1 MFESLTPNYGTAAAV
16 ELRVVDI
23 DPTHDARWDEFVTA
37 HADGLVFHHSAWLR
51 TLECEY
57 DHGIVGLAAE
67 DAGGRLQAILPL
79 AYTRGLPF
87 RLGGAAAGRR
97 LASLPRTPVAGPLST
112 SQAGLVAVVDSAV
125 KRVLAEPG
133 VSLQIKTPSRELDG
147 VEQLVGM
154 PWRLN
159 YTLELPPDPSAVRF
173 GNARNHSRIRW
184 AVNKA
189 TRSGLHVRPAESE
202 KELREWYRLYLDV
215 NRTRLQPPRSYRLF
229 EAAWRLLRPLGFMRL
244 LLAEQ
249 RTGVTSRIVAGSML
263 FMLGSTVFYAFNGRL
278 RQALSLR
285 PNDVIQWHA
294 IHEACAEGFRRYDF
308 GEVAEAN
315 LDLAKFKSKWGTEAR
330 RLHRYYYPA
339 PPESGAG
346 YGSLES
352 ENLLVRAATPIWH
365 MMPLRLTEILGDRV
379 YRYL

>member
-1 MFESLTPNYGTAAAV
+1 LFGELTASHGTAAAV
-16 ELRVVDI
+16 DLRVVDI

-51 TLECEY
+51 TLESEY
-57 DHGIVGLAAE
+57 DHGSVALAAE
-67 DAGGRLQAILPL
+67 DAQGRLHGVLPL

-87 RLGGAAAGRR
+87 RLGGPAAGRR
-97 LASLPRTPVAGPLST
+97 LASLPRTPVAGPLGT
-112 SQAGLVAVVDSAV
+112 SRAGLVAVVGSAV
-125 KRVLAEPG
+125 ERVRAEPG
-133 VSLQIKTPSRELDG
+133 LRLQIKTPSRELDG
-147 VEQLVGM
+147 VEQLVGK

-159 YTLELPPDPSAVRF
+159 YLLELPPDPSDLRF
-173 GNARNHSRIRW
+173 GNARNHGRIRW

-202 KELREWYRLYLDV
+202 EELRAWYRLYLDV

-229 EAAWRLLRPLGFMRL
+229 EAAWRLLRPLGLMRL

-249 RTGVTSRIVAGSML
+249 RTGATSRIVAGSML
-263 FMLGSTVFYAFNGRL
+263 FMLGGTVFYAFNGRL
-278 RQALSLR
+278 REALSLR

-294 IHEACAEGFRRYDF
+294 IHQACAEGFRRYDF

-315 LDLAKFKSKWGTEAR
+315 VDLAKFKSKWGTEAH

-339 PPESGAG
+339 PPEGGAG

-352 ENLLVRAATPIWH
+352 ENLLRRAAKPIWH
-365 MMPLRLTEILGDRV
+365 VVPFRLTEMLGDRV

>member
-1 MFESLTPNYGTAAAV
+1 VIANKCTAAAV
-16 ELRVVDI
+16 DLRIIDI
-23 DPTHDARWDEFVTA
+23 DPAHDRRWDEFVTA
-37 HADGLVFHHSAWLR
+37 HADGLVFHHTAWLQ

-57 DHGIVGLAAE
+57 DHRTLALAAE
-67 DAGGRLQAILPL
+67 DAEGRLHAILPL
-79 AYTRGLPF
+79 AYTLGLPF
-87 RLGGAAAGRR
+87 RLGGPAASRR

-112 SQAGLVAVVDSAV
+112 SRDALVAVVGSAV
-125 KRVLAEPG
+125 ERIRAEPG
-133 VSLQIKTPSRELDG
+133 VRLQIKPPTRELDG
-147 VEQLVGM
+147 VGELVGR

-159 YTLELPPDPSAVRF
+159 YAVELPPDPAALRF

-202 KELREWYRLYLDV
+202 EELRAWYRLYLEV

-229 EAAWRLLRPLGFMRL
+229 EAAWRLLRPLGLMRL

-249 RTGVTSRIVAGSML
+249 RTGTTRRIVAGSML
-263 FMLGSTVFYAFNGRL
+263 FMLGRTVFYAFNGRL
-278 RQALSLR
+278 REALPLR

-294 IHEACAEGFRRYDF
+294 IHQACAEGFRRYDF

-339 PPESGAG
+339 PPPAGAG
-346 YGSLES
+346 YASLES
-352 ENLLVRAATPIWH
+352 ENLIRRAATPIWQRV
-365 MMPLRLTEILGDRV
+365 PPGLTEIFGDRV

>member
-1 MFESLTPNYGTAAAV
+1 LTVNHSIAAAV
-16 ELRVVDI
+16 DLRVVDL
-23 DPTHDARWDEFVTA
+23 DPSHDPRWDEFVTA

-51 TLECEY
+51 TLESEY
-57 DHGIVGLAAE
+57 DHGSVALGVE
-67 DAGGRLQAILPL
+67 DADGQLRAILPL

-87 RLGGAAAGRR
+87 GIGGPDAGRR

-112 SQAGLVAVVDSAV
+112 GREALVALVDSAV
-125 KRVLAEPG
+125 ERVRAEPG
-133 VSLQIKTPSRELDG
+133 LRLQIKTASAELDG
-147 VEQLVGM
+147 VGKLVGK

-159 YTLELPPDPSAVRF
+159 YTLELPSDPAALRF

-189 TRSGLHVRPAESE
+189 TRTGLHVRPAETE
-202 KELREWYRLYLDV
+202 EELRAWYRLYLDV

-229 EAAWRLLRPLGFMRL
+229 EAAWQLLRPLGLMRL

-249 RTGVTSRIVAGSML
+249 RTGSANRIVAGSML
-263 FMLGSTVFYAFNGRL
+263 LMLGGTVFYAFNGRL
-278 RQALSLR
+278 REALSLR

-294 IHEACAEGFRRYDF
+294 IHQACAEGFRHYDF

-330 RLHRYYYPA
+330 HLHRYYYPA
-339 PPESGAG
+339 PPDVGGG

-352 ENLLVRAATPIWH
+352 ENLLKRAATTTWH
-365 MMPLRLTEILGDRV
+365 RMPYRLTEIFGDRV

>member
-1 MFESLTPNYGTAAAV
+1 VIANKCTAAAV
-16 ELRVVDI
+16 DLRIIDI
-23 DPTHDARWDEFVTA
+23 DPAHDRRWDEFVTA
-37 HADGLVFHHSAWLR
+37 HADGLVFHHTAWLQ

-57 DHGIVGLAAE
+57 DHRTLALAAE
-67 DAGGRLQAILPL
+67 DAEGRLHAILPL
-79 AYTRGLPF
+79 AYTLGLPF
-87 RLGGAAAGRR
+87 RLGGPAASRR

-112 SQAGLVAVVDSAV
+112 SRDALVAVVGSAV
-125 KRVLAEPG
+125 ERIRAEPG
-133 VSLQIKTPSRELDG
+133 VRLQIKPPTRELDG
-147 VEQLVGM
+147 VGELVGR

-159 YTLELPPDPSAVRF
+159 YAVELPPDPAALRF

-202 KELREWYRLYLDV
+202 EELRAWYRLYLEV

-229 EAAWRLLRPLGFMRL
+229 EAAWR
-244 LLAEQ
+244 
-249 RTGVTSRIVAGSML
+249 TGTTRRIVAGSML
-263 FMLGSTVFYAFNGRL
+263 FMLGRTVFYAFNGRL
-278 RQALSLR
+278 REALPLR

-294 IHEACAEGFRRYDF
+294 IHQACAEGFRRYDF

-339 PPESGAG
+339 PPPAGAG
-346 YGSLES
+346 YASLES
-352 ENLLVRAATPIWH
+352 ENLIRRAATPIWQRV
-365 MMPLRLTEILGDRV
+365 PPGLTEIFGDRV

>member
-1 MFESLTPNYGTAAAV
+1 LNALTANSSTASAV
-16 ELRVVDI
+16 DLRVVDLNPSH
-23 DPTHDARWDEFVTA
+23 DPRWDEFVTA

-57 DHGIVGLAAE
+57 DHGSVALGAE
-67 DAGGRLQAILPL
+67 DADGRLHAILPL

-87 RLGGAAAGRR
+87 GLGGPAAGRR
-97 LASLPRTPVAGPLST
+97 LASLPRTPIAGPLST
-112 SQAGLVAVVDSAV
+112 SREALMAVVGSAV
-125 KRVLAEPG
+125 QRVRAEPG
-133 VSLQIKTPSRELDG
+133 LRLQIKTPSPELDG
-147 VEQLVGM
+147 VGELVGK

-159 YTLELPPDPSAVRF
+159 YTLELPSDLGALRF

-202 KELREWYRLYLDV
+202 EELRAWYRLYLDV
-215 NRTRLQPPRSYRLF
+215 NRTRLQPPRPYRLF
-229 EAAWRLLRPLGFMRL
+229 EAAWRLLRPLGLMRL
-244 LLAEQ
+244 LLAEH
-249 RTGVTSRIVAGSML
+249 RTGSASRIVAGSVL
-263 FMLGSTVFYAFNGRL
+263 LMLGGTVFYAFNGRL
-278 RQALSLR
+278 REALSLR

-294 IHEACAEGFRRYDF
+294 IHQACAEGFRRYDF

-339 PPESGAG
+339 PPEAGAG
-346 YGSLES
+346 YGGLES
-352 ENLLVRAATPIWH
+352 ESLFKRAATPIWH
-365 MMPLRLTEILGDRV
+365 RMPSRLTEIFGDRV